1 MGDIIKIVELL
12 EKLGL
17 LADGMTATVKRKKK
31 TRRWFSCCYDGASLK
46 LH

>member
-17 LADGMTATVKRKKK
+17 LADGVTGTVKSKKK
-31 TRRWFSCCYDGASLK
+31 TRRWFSCCYDGAYLK